1 MSTAVVSPE
10 FYWIAVVL
18 VTIVSAARLS
28 RLLVIDKFPP
38 IKRVRT
44 WYEDKTD
51 GSDWQWLAL
60 CAFCMAPWVM
70 VFVFGTGL
78 AAGVYGDPLGRPE
91 DHWAFLAWWLF
102 NGWMAMSYLA
112 ASYVARDGA
121 VGEDD

>member
-1 MSTAVVSPE
+1 MSSVSAE
-10 FYWIAVVL
+10 FYWIAVVATTVL
-18 VTIVSAARLS
+18 SAARLS

-38 IKRVRT
+38 IKFVRD

-51 GSDWQWLAL
+51 GSNWQWLAM
-60 CAFCMAPWVM
+60 CAFCMSPWVT
-70 VFVFGTGL
+70 VFVFGSGIL
-78 AAGVYGDPLGRPE
+78 ADVYGPGDEPAGDSAP
-91 DHWAFLAWWLF
+91 WFLVWWLF